1 MTGSLI
7 EDLRGTIGSTGPLP
21 FIDFMRL
28 ALYHPSDGYY
38 ATRVPGHGSDY
49 RTSPSVS
56 PWFGRLV
63 ARQLEAMW
71 EALGTPDPFWV
82 VEVGAGRGD
91 LAAGAMEEAGPM
103 SEALHWRFVERFER
117 VGSWQRR
124 RLGTAATS
132 AEWAPALGEP
142 PGAVGCVLA
151 NEVLD
156 NFPVHALE
164 VTEGDGVREVYVDI
178 DGDHLVERLGPLS
191 TPALAEPARRAAR
204 HLGRGGR
211 FELCPELEAWCCQ
224 ASRAL
229 ERGYLLLV
237 DYGGVE
243 PEIWLDDPEGTLA
256 THGPADVGPSP
267 LDDPGRKDIT
277 AKVNFSAVLRAVDA
291 AGFCPQ
297 PLVTQ
302 RTWLLS
308 LGLAQI
314 ADEIDAAGFQA
325 ALEGWLEQA
334 EVLQGELGL
343 LLELGAIGGL
353 GDVLVLRA
361 AKGAPVL
368 VDRPQPIPPG

>member
-1 MTGSLI
+1 VTGSLI
-7 EDLRGTIGSTGPLP
+7 EDVRGTIGSTGPLP

-91 LAAGAMEEAGPM
+91 LAAGAMEAAGPM
-103 SEALHWRFVERFER
+103 SDVLHWRFVERFER
-117 VGSWQRR
+117 VRSWQRR
-124 RLGTAATS
+124 RLGKATTS

-142 PGAVGCVLA
+142 PGVVGCVLA

-164 VTEGDGVREVYVDI
+164 VTDGDGVREVYVDI

-204 HLGRGGR
+204 HLGGGGR

-224 ASRAL
+224 AARTL

-243 PEIWLDDPEGTLA
+243 PEIWLDHPEGTLA

-267 LDDPGRKDIT
+267 LEDPGRKDIT

-291 AGFCPQ
+291 AGFCPH

-302 RTWLLS
+302 RSWLLS

-314 ADEIDAAGFQA
+314 ADEIDTAGFQA

-334 EVLQGELGL
+334 EVLQGELGV
-343 LLELGAIGGL
+343 LLELGAVGGL
-353 GDVLVLRA
+353 GDLLVLRA
-361 AKGAPVL
+361 AKGAPAL
-368 VDRPQPIPPG
+368 V

>member
-1 MTGSLI
+1 MMRPLLEEVHERIHAG
-7 EDLRGTIGSTGPLP
+7 GPLP
-21 FIDFMRL
+21 YDAFMRL
-28 ALYHPSDGYY
+28 VLYHPDGGYY
-38 ATRVPGHGSDY
+38 ATRVPGSGGDY
-49 RTSPSVS
+49 GTSPSLT

-63 ARQLEAMW
+63 TRELSAMW
-71 EALGTPDPFWV
+71 DAVGRPDPFTV
-82 VEVGAGRGD
+82 VEVGAGRAD
-91 LAAGAMEEAGPM
+91 LAAAVLESAGHFRGA
-103 SEALHWRFVERFER
+103 LRWRFVERFGEIADL
-117 VGSWQRR
+117 QRG
-124 RLGTAATS
+124 RLGALAAS
-132 AEWAPALGEP
+132 AEWSEQLGPGPHAPAGS
-142 PGAVGCVLA
+142 GCVLA
-151 NEVLD
+151 HEVLD
-156 NFPVHALE
+156 NFPVHTLE
-164 VTEGDGVREVYVDI
+164 VSDGDGVLEVYVDL
-178 DGDHLVERLGPLS
+178 DGNKLIERLGPLS

-204 HLGRGGR
+204 HLGRGDR

-224 ASRAL
+224 AARAL

-243 PEIWLDDPEGTLA
+243 PEIWLDHPEGTLA

-267 LDDPGRKDIT
+267 LEDPGRKDIT

-343 LLELGAIGGL
+343 LLELGAVGGL
-353 GDVLVLRA
+353 GDLLVLRA
-361 AKGAPVL
+361 AKRAPAL
-368 VDRPQPIPPG
+368 A

>member
-1 MTGSLI
+1 
-7 EDLRGTIGSTGPLP
+7 
-21 FIDFMRL
+21 
-28 ALYHPSDGYY
+28 
-38 ATRVPGHGSDY
+38 
-49 RTSPSVS
+49 
-56 PWFGRLV
+56 PWFGRIV

-91 LAAGAMEEAGPM
+91 LAAGAMEAAGPM
-103 SEALHWRFVERFER
+103 SDALHWRFVERFER
-117 VGSWQRR
+117 VRSWQRR

-142 PGAVGCVLA
+142 PGVVGCVVA

-164 VTEGDGVREVYVDI
+164 VTESDGVREVYVDV
-178 DGDHLVERLGPLS
+178 DGNHLVERLGPLS

-204 HLGRGGR
+204 HLGGGSR

-224 ASRAL
+224 AARAL

-243 PEIWLDDPEGTLA
+243 PGIWLDNPEGTLA

-267 LDDPGRKDIT
+267 VEDPGRKDIT

-291 AGFCPQ
+291 AGLGPY

-302 RTWLLS
+302 RSWLLS

-343 LLELGAIGGL
+343 LLELGAVGGL
-353 GDVLVLRA
+353 GDLLVLRA
-361 AKGAPVL
+361 AKGARPWCDRHNRPSQNRMVGCCSLSEQYSARVL
-368 VDRPQPIPPG
+368 APGG